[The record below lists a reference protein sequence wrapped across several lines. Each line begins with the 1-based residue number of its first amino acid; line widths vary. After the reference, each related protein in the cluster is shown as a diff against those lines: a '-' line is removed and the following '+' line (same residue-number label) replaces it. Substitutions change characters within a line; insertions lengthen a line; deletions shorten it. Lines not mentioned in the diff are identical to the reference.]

1 MEQVFQIMKKLSR
14 MSPANQNNNSSRS
27 VYVRNNILRTII
39 LFSLFFS
46 ITVCK
51 AQTIQWASE
60 LVRFSTETS
69 RTQYA
74 AKQALGP
81 PNKLP
86 ATGESVVAWAPST
99 PENPNGEFIHVRFAT
114 PMHVKQIA
122 IGENNG
128 PGAVKE
134 IILFSVDGEKH
145 SVYKNENIK
154 PEYITG
160 GRMFRQFIPL
170 TDYLADEVKVILN
183 TQAIAGMNQIDCI
196 GISDSEEPITAKINE
211 AVYDEIIPAP
221 ENLGPNINS
230 TADDMFAFISP
241 DGQTLYFAR
250 KNYIENFGD
259 AKRDDIYISH
269 WVNNAWTKAEN
280 AGAPLNNDQHNY
292 VSWISPDGTT
302 LMLANNYEVVKQDI
316 SISKKTSSG
325 WSFPKAL
332 KVNDFYNQ
340 SHFSCYHMNTE
351 GNVILMNIERPD
363 SKGDMDIYVSFL
375 KPNKV
380 WSEPKNI
387 GNIINTVGIEASIF
401 IASDNKTIYFS
412 TNGKSGYGGF
422 DMFMSKRLDD
432 TWLNWSEPVNLGK
445 QINTAGEEY
454 FYTVP
459 ASGDYIYFSSTTNSY
474 GKADLFRIKLPQPLQ
489 PDPVT
494 LLKGKIIDADTKK
507 EITAD
512 IEFGGLRG
520 EESSGISTTSA
531 SDYQIIIPE
540 NNYHITIKKEGY
552 VPSFKNY
559 DEQLDYDDA
568 DFNSADSISVI
579 KHQIKNDL
587 KPELKNTSVNRDEL
601 MKTIREKVDEEFGD
615 TSAMKEQIVEDL
627 TKELTGNLHNDSTY
641 EVVQENIE
649 MSPIRE
655 GTVIRLNNIF
665 FEANKADLK
674 PESMSSLDELASFL
688 MENKNIYAEIG
699 GHTNG
704 LPGDDFCQ
712 KLSNDRAKAVTDYL
726 ILKGVRSDH
735 LTWKGYGK
743 TIPLATNATVE
754 GRKKNQRV
762 ELKIIKVD

>member
-1 MEQVFQIMKKLSR
+1 MNPVI
-14 MSPANQNNNSSRS
+14 QNNFSFAG
-27 VYVRNNILRTII
+27 VYVRKHILRTAFF
-39 LFSLFFS
+39 LFIFLNTFLAE
-46 ITVCK
+46 
-51 AQTIQWASE
+51 AQTVQWASE
-60 LVRFSTETS
+60 IVRFSTEQS
-69 RTQYA
+69 RTQFSS
-74 AKQALGP
+74 KQALGP

-86 ATGESVVAWAPST
+86 ATGESVVAWAPAT

-160 GRMFRQFIPL
+160 GRMFRTFIPL
-170 TDYLADEVKVILN
+170 TDYMVDEVKVILN

-196 GISDSEEPITAKINE
+196 GISDSDEPITAKINE
-211 AVYDEIIPAP
+211 AEYDEIIPAP

-230 TADDMFAFISP
+230 SADDMFAFISP

-259 AKRDDIYISH
+259 AHRDDIYVSH

-280 AGAPLNNDQHNY
+280 AGSPLNNDQHNY
-292 VSWISPDGTT
+292 VAWISPDGNT

-316 SISKKTSSG
+316 SVSKKTATG

-332 KVNDFYNQ
+332 KVNDFYNDNQ
-340 SHFSCYHMNTE
+340 FSCYHMNTE

-363 SKGDMDIYVSFL
+363 SKGDMDIYMSYL

-412 TNGKSGYGGF
+412 TNGRSGYGGF

-489 PDPVT
+489 PEPVT
-494 LLKGKIIDADTKK
+494 LMKGKIIDAETKK
-507 EITAD
+507 EITAE

-520 EESSGISTTSA
+520 EETNGISTNSA
-531 SDYQIIIPE
+531 TDYQIIIPE
-540 NNYHITIKKEGY
+540 SNYQVTIKKEGY
-552 VPSFKNY
+552 IPTFKTY
-559 DEQLDYDDA
+559 DEQLEYDDA
-568 DFNSADSISVI
+568 DYNSADSISVI
-579 KHQIKNDL
+579 KHQIKTDL
-587 KPELKNTSVNRDEL
+587 KPDLKNSSVDRDAL
-601 MKTIREKVDEEFGD
+601 LKTIREKVDEEFGD
-615 TSAMKEQIVEDL
+615 TSSMKEQIIDDL
-627 TKELTGNLHNDSTY
+627 TKELTGDLPNDSAY

-649 MSPIRE
+649 LIPIRE

-674 PESMSSLDELASFL
+674 SESMSSLDELAAFL
-688 MENKNIYAEIG
+688 LDNKNIYAEIG

-712 KLSNDRAKAVTDYL
+712 KLSNDRAKAVTEYL
-726 ILKGVRSDH
+726 ISKGVRADH
-735 LTWKGYGK
+735 ITWKGYGK
-743 TIPLATNATVE
+743 TMPVATNATLE